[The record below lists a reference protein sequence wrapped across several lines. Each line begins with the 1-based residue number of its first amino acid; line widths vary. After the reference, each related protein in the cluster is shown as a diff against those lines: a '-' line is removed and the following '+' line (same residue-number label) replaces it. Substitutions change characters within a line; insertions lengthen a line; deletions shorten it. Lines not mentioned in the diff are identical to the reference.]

1 MELRAPVDATEPPEV
16 FERNMAVGARIAA
29 AAIAFFFIA
38 FLFAFFYLRALN
50 TNGKWNQHDLDPGQA
65 WGLPILLCV
74 LGSIALFSA
83 AVWSL
88 RRDASLWRPGSFAAL
103 GLGLVAVV
111 LQCVQYTQLSFG
123 PADGGYAS
131 VFVGWTG
138 LYAVFLLGGLYWLE
152 TNVAQTLREGDAALP
167 LIRPSAEALRL
178 IWVVLGLVGLAAYIL
193 LYLVR

>member
-1 MELRAPVDATEPPEV
+1 MEIRAPVDATEPPEV
-16 FERNMAVGARIAA
+16 FERNIAVGGRIAA

-38 FLFAFFYLRALN
+38 FLFAFFYLRALDS
-50 TNGKWNQHDLDPGQA
+50 NGKWNQHGLDPGQA
-65 WGLPILLCV
+65 WGLPIFLCV
-74 LGSIALFSA
+74 VASLGLFAA

-88 RRDASLWRPGSFAAL
+88 RRDASLWRPCSLAAL
-103 GLGLVAVV
+103 AVGFAAVV
-111 LQCVQYTQLSFG
+111 LQSIQYTQLAFG

-138 LYAVFLLGGLYWLE
+138 LYAVFLLGVLYWAE
-152 TNVAQTLREGDAALP
+152 TQVAQTLREGDDALP

-178 IWVVLGLVGLAAYIL
+178 VWFVLGLVGLAAYIL

>member
-1 MELRAPVDATEPPEV
+1 MEIRAPADATEPPEV
-16 FERNMAVGARIAA
+16 FERNIAIGGRIAA

-50 TNGKWNQHDLDPGQA
+50 TNGKWNQHGLNPGQS
-65 WGLPILLCV
+65 WGLPIFLCV
-74 LGSIALFSA
+74 VASLGLFAA

-88 RRDASLWRPGSFAAL
+88 RRDASLWRPCSLAAL
-103 GLGLVAVV
+103 AVGFAAVV
-111 LQCVQYTQLSFG
+111 LQSIQYTQLSFG

-138 LYAVFLLGGLYWLE
+138 LYAVFLLGMLYWLE
-152 TNVAQTLREGDAALP
+152 TQVAQTLREGDDALP

-178 IWVVLGLVGLAAYIL
+178 VWFALGL
-193 LYLVR
+193 